1 MIQQFHRGRRWV
13 DPASWLSAA
22 ILVALSWPVTL
33 RAEPSGRATSGD
45 KVIVES
51 GAAARVEEK
60 VRLGAPGTLVAMFV
74 QVGDS
79 VRKGQ
84 LLGHTELEAT
94 KYQLDLARHALENLA
109 PLKAAEGQAEAA
121 TATRVETEIAVRK
134 RTAADTRL
142 DWAIAMEKF
151 HRSNHEARVEQK
163 KLERIQF
170 DYWTRQYEA
179 RFLRAPLD
187 GVVTQVTAEIG
198 RPLAQAA
205 HVLTIGNDECYMIP
219 VSLPAELAGNVTK
232 STRLPVRST
241 TNGHVARGVV
251 NTVSDDPATP
261 GKKLIRLLL
270 NLDDFPPQM
279 ASNLTGM
286 KFDVLFPQS
295 GQDMNS

>member
-1 MIQQFHRGRRWV
+1 MG
-13 DPASWLSAA
+13 PAGCLSAA
-22 ILVALSWPVTL
+22 ILVALASPGTL
-33 RAEPSGRATSGD
+33 RAEPQRHAAAAD

-94 KYQLDLARHALENLA
+94 KLQLDLARHALENLA

-121 TATRVETEIAVRK
+121 TATRIETEEDVRK
-134 RTAADTRL
+134 RKAAETRL
-142 DWAIAMEKF
+142 DWAVAMEKF
-151 HRSNHEARVEQK
+151 HRSNYEARVEQK

-179 RFLRAPLD
+179 RFVRAPLD

-198 RPLAQAA
+198 RPLGHSA
-205 HVLTIGNDECYMIP
+205 HVLTIGNDECYTIP
-219 VSLPAELAGNVTK
+219 VSLPAELAGNVTQA
-232 STRLPVRST
+232 TRLPVRST
-241 TNGHVARGVV
+241 ANGHVVRGVV
-251 NTVSDDPATP
+251 NTVTDDPSSP

-270 NLDDFPPQM
+270 KLDDFPPQI

-286 KFDVLFPQS
+286 KFDVLFPQN
-295 GQDMNS
+295 GRDMNS

>member
-1 MIQQFHRGRRWV
+1 MG
-13 DPASWLSAA
+13 PAGCLSAA
-22 ILVALSWPVTL
+22 ILVALASPGTL
-33 RAEPSGRATSGD
+33 RAEPQRHAAAAD

-94 KYQLDLARHALENLA
+94 KLQLDLARHALENLA

-121 TATRVETEIAVRK
+121 TATRIETEEDVRK
-134 RTAADTRL
+134 RKAAETRL
-142 DWAIAMEKF
+142 DWAVAMEKF
-151 HRSNHEARVEQK
+151 HRSNYEARVEQK

-179 RFLRAPLD
+179 RFVRAPLD

-198 RPLAQAA
+198 RPLGHSA
-205 HVLTIGNDECYMIP
+205 HVLTISNDECYTIP
-219 VSLPAELAGNVTK
+219 VSLPAELAGNVTQA
-232 STRLPVRST
+232 TRLPVRST
-241 TNGHVARGVV
+241 ANGHVVRGVV
-251 NTVSDDPATP
+251 NTVTDDPSSP

-270 NLDDFPPQM
+270 KLDDFPPQI
-279 ASNLTGM
+279 ASNLAGM
-286 KFDVLFPQS
+286 KFDVLFPQD
-295 GQDMNS
+295 GRDMNS